1 MRHVNIT
8 FAVNWDNCSSAIQEI
23 FIKVAAMEDGYLSE
37 VCKLTHSRRECS
49 VSTGT
54 SDCRCLTPVGPVSFV
69 ARVGEDEQT
78 FVWTWQYQGSS
89 KEETTKTVVFS
100 REPTV
105 HRNMS
110 IHRPHSILPE
120 TFAPH
125 YRLPRILS
133 SLPQRRTAVTYTRI
147 DVLPLYVLL

>member
-1 MRHVNIT
+1 MRVKMRHVNIT
-8 FAVNWDNCSSAIQEI
+8 FAVNWDNCSSAINEI

-105 HRNMS
+105 HRNSSKWREILTTRRVVTCCSLTEWM
-110 IHRPHSILPE
+110 HSLHGQQ
-120 TFAPH
+120 AQ
-125 YRLPRILS
+125 
-133 SLPQRRTAVTYTRI
+133 SLRACK
-147 DVLPLYVLL
+147 LCK